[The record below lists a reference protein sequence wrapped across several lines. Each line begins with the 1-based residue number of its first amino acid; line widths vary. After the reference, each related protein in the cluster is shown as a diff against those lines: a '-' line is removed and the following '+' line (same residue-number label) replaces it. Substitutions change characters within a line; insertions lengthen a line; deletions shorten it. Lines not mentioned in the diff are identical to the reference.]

1 MTAFLQVNRIGAELS
16 EAVTA
21 LDANAG
27 SIERL
32 IDQLQGETHYD
43 NEPLPPTFI
52 R

>member
-16 EAVTA
+16 EAVPA
-21 LDANAG
+21 LDAVVG

-32 IDQLQGETHYD
+32 INQLPGET
-43 NEPLPPTFI
+43 